1 MVKSCELLNISVRTF
16 HRWKKEGV
24 VKEDQRK
31 YRKDKPANRLHDHE
45 RAEILKICNSPE
57 YQSLPPSQIVPT
69 LADKGLYIA
78 SESTFYRILKKE
90 KQLEHRG
97 KAKPKISK
105 KPRTHTATG
114 PNQVWTWDI
123 TYLPTSIKGMFFY
136 LYMIIDIYSR
146 KIIAW
151 EIHEEQSDK
160 SASQLIKKAYMSE
173 RINGKNI
180 VLHSDN
186 GSPMKGATMLA
197 TLQALGIA
205 TSFSRPSV
213 SNDNPYSEAIFK
225 TLKYKPGYP
234 SKPFDSLD
242 HARSWVHDFTG
253 WYNFQHK
260 HSALKY
266 VTPVQK
272 HNNQDEKI
280 LEKRKT
286 VYKEAKLKNPSRWSR
301 DIRNWDPVKVVYLNP
316 DKHDATD
323 IRTKKAA

>member
-1 MVKSCELLNISVRTF
+1 MVKYAKYSDEFKKAIVEKYLSNPENSVNFIAKEADIPASTLKNWLNKSNKLRGF
-16 HRWKKEGV
+16 AMNKK
-24 VKEDQRK
+24 
-31 YRKDKPANRLHDHE
+31 N
-45 RAEILKICNSPE
+45 
-57 YQSLPPSQIVPT
+57 
-69 LADKGLYIA
+69 
-78 SESTFYRILKKE
+78 
-90 KQLEHRG
+90 
-97 KAKPKISK
+97 SK
-105 KPRTHTATG
+105 KLKAEEKFDILVLTASMNEAEKSEYCRSHG
-114 PNQVWTWDI
+114 FYPEELEEWKSD
-123 TYLPTSIKGMFFY
+123 IKGMFFY

-253 WYNFQHK
+253 CYNFQHK

-286 VYKEAKLKNPSRWSR
+286 VYKKAKLKNPSRWSG
-301 DIRNWDPVKVVYLNP
+301 DIRNWDPVEVVYLNP
-316 DKHDATD
+316 DKHDATY